1 MEMVMPEKKKATK
14 PAAKKAKAPKA
25 APKKSD
31 ERMRWERRVYL
42 YEKKQSG
49 KALTKAEAEEAD
61 LIVRQRGDL
70 VPGYEPA

>member
-25 APKKSD
+25 APKKSE
-31 ERMRWERRVYL
+31 ERMRWERRVHL

-49 KALTKAEAEEAD
+49 KGFTKAEAEEAA

>member
-25 APKKSD
+25 APKKSE
-31 ERMRWERRVYL
+31 ERMRWERRAYL

-49 KALTKAEAEEAD
+49 KVFTKAEAEEAN
-61 LIVRQRGDL
+61 LIVGQRGDL
-70 VPGYEPA
+70 VPGCEPA